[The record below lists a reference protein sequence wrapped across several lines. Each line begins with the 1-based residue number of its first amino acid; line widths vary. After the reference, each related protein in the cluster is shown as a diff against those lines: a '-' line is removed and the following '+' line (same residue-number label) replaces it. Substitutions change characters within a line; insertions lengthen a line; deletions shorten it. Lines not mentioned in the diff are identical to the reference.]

1 MTELTKTDFRL
12 ATMLKRVAVFASAVV
27 LIASCYDIIYEP
39 VFVPE
44 EDNSYFIPYDQEVI
58 PAEGDTCWFYREL
71 NRIVVK
77 AFDPSEEIYP
87 YRWKLLIDGN
97 IVQENTR
104 EYLETYSKEV
114 MEWWERRTELKWMD
128 NAILFEVPANSS
140 ADERS
145 VEVKVSVS
153 SGLYNSEQEDD
164 WGEWFTVFEGTQAGK
179 VYPDEM
185 MPSHSLEKSQ
195 ANIFE
200 PVRIDMHKCD
210 EANSLWWYKSKGVCD
225 SLVWSIRGFEDTKI
239 IMEDGYESIYF
250 GHLFTHPGELESVLS
265 AYKDGKVIYEDVKN
279 ITITNKKDFLMFDWE
294 EIVSGTAEGGSYHN
308 AFDDNRWFSSGVS
321 CEDGNPVI
329 IFNWN
334 NWEDNSEEEN
344 RRILR
349 EYISHIYGEPVYTEK
364 SEVEAKWAG
373 MFVRR
378 DDRYR
383 PECIWMTETSA
394 VALFYVYNELTET
407 GDWKIIAEPL
417 RK

>member
-12 ATMLKRVAVFASAVV
+12 ATMLTRVAVLASAMVV
-27 LIASCYDIIYEP
+27 LLACHDIYYQPSFENFP
-39 VFVPE
+39 DE
-44 EDNSYFIPYDQEVI
+44 EDALPYDREII
-58 PAEGDTCWFYREL
+58 PADGDTCWFNYHLEK
-71 NRIVVK
+71 IMVK
-77 AFDPSEEIYP
+77 AVDIEHPTKDLKWEV
-87 YRWKLLIDGN
+87 LIDGN
-97 IVQENTR
+97 QYGDTKHNNRDGLVFDRDKWWQERTG
-104 EYLETYSKEV
+104 LQYSIYQ
-114 MEWWERRTELKWMD
+114 TF
-128 NAILFEVPANSS
+128 FEVPANPSINTRNIEVRAS
-140 ADERS
+140 INHSLVPDLDE
-145 VEVKVSVS
+145 
-153 SGLYNSEQEDD
+153 
-164 WGEWFTVFEGTQAGK
+164 WGEWFTVFDCKQAGK
-179 VYPDEM
+179 VFSEDM
-185 MPSHSLEKSQ
+185 MPSHSLEKSE

-334 NWEDNSEEEN
+334 DWEDNSEEEN

-364 SEVEAKWAG
+364 SEVEAQWAG
-373 MFVRR
+373 LFVRR